1 MTGFEWL
8 LLRCARWLWPALA
21 VAWALGLL
29 WGLGSQH
36 FAGAGWL
43 LPLVLSALAT
53 HALARWADAVRERF
67 IRESALPQALK
78 RKLRETFPHLG
89 ARDAELAERA
99 LRQFFIATLRSRG
112 QYTAVPTR
120 AADVMWEVFAH
131 HAQACAALG
140 TGPAATNRST
150 RATPAVCR
158 CCLPSTPSSTFR
170 TACATPH
177 AHPVGR
183 CRPPCWPAT
192 MAPALQRAATVA
204 APWIS
209 AGWSHA
215 ASTAC
220 GSTTAIPA
228 ACPGVTAAMAAAMR
242 TGRAPA
248 MVVAMA
254 AGAATDAAYRTR
266 YAFHSCLRPRK
277 GRCSP
282 ISCKNPGA
290 I

>member
-1 MTGFEWL
+1 MTGLELL

-67 IRESALPQALK
+67 NRENALPQALK

-131 HAQACAALG
+131 HAQAYAAWCRTALG
-140 TGPAATNRST
+140 HVPDHSPVQVLGKKAHYNDGLRRTWYWACCDESIDPRHPSRLPLLFAIDAKLDIPDGLRYAA
-150 RATPAVCR
+150 
-158 CCLPSTPSSTFR
+158 
-170 TACATPH
+170 
-177 AHPVGR
+177 
-183 CRPPCWPAT
+183 RPPSGPVPSPVLASHYGT
-192 MAPALQRAATVA
+192 SFAEGGYSGRAVDFGGVE
-204 APWIS
+204 PRRKHGMWEHDGDS
-209 AGWSHA
+209 GGLSWSH
-215 ASTAC
+215 SGHG
-220 GSTTAIPA
+220 GSNAD
-228 ACPGVTAAMAAAMR
+228 G
-242 TGRAPA
+242 
-248 MVVAMA
+248 
-254 AGAATDAAYRTR
+254 AGSSDGGGDG
-266 YAFHSCLRPRK
+266 S
-277 GRCSP
+277 G
-282 ISCKNPGA
+282 GGD
-290 I
+290 